1 MVIYKIVSVLHQ
13 TPLISAY
20 LTPYTMDHLKNLEDA
35 LNHFPGRYLIVMGN
49 LNADASQLQN
59 TRNQQAT
66 NFLASFGLVDL
77 LGYFMQRL
85 RFRHQQT

>member
-13 TPLISAY
+13 TPLISAH

-59 TRNQQAT
+59 TRNQQVT
-66 NFLASFGLVDL
+66 DFLASFGLVDL